1 MEARLSES
9 GSMAD
14 SPGLKHEV
22 KAVIIRQHG
31 RQSRAKT
38 RRKGLSESGSMADS
52 PGLKHEVKAVII
64 RQHGRQSRAK
74 MSRKGCHYQAAW
86 QKVQG

>member
-1 MEARLSES
+1 MEAGLSES

-14 SPGLKHEV
+14 SPGLKHGG

-38 RRKGLSESGSMADS
+38 
-52 PGLKHEVKAVII
+52 
-64 RQHGRQSRAK
+64 
-74 MSRKGCHYQAAW
+74 MSKGCHNQAAL
-86 QKVQG
+86 QKVQC